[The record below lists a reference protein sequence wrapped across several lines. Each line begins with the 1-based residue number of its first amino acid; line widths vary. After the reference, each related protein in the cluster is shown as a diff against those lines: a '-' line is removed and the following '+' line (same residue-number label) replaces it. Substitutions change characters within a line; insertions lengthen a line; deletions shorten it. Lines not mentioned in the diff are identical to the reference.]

1 VERVN
6 HFKPSLFLF
15 LLGGGH
21 LTDENILTRL
31 KTRIPDIDDA
41 IATELVQTAKDRI
54 SLRVGL
60 KNDAE
65 LPKELESIVVE
76 VVTAMYNR
84 YQMNHEGVLEERVDV
99 FSVKF
104 VNNLLDQYKEELE
117 EIKQKLA
124 DDEDSTRRKV
134 RFL

>member
-1 VERVN
+1 
-6 HFKPSLFLF
+6 
-15 LLGGGH
+15 

-41 IATELVQTAKDRI
+41 IAAELVQTAKDRI

>member
-1 VERVN
+1 M
-6 HFKPSLFLF
+6 
-15 LLGGGH
+15 LGGDH

>member
-1 VERVN
+1 MSDNVLARIKV
-6 HFKPSLFLF
+6 
-15 LLGGGH
+15 
-21 LTDENILTRL
+21 
-31 KTRIPDIDDA
+31 RIPDIDDA
-41 IATELVQTAKDRI
+41 IANELIQTAKDRI

-60 KNDAE
+60 KSDTE
-65 LPKELESIVVE
+65 FPKELESIVVE

-84 YQMNHEGVLEERVDV
+84 HQMNHAGVQEERIDV
-99 FSVKF
+99 FSIKF

-124 DDEDSTRRKV
+124 DEEDSTRRKV